1 MTSRSFGR
9 GEEKGDKYQTAKIPL
24 RPQMSPLSF
33 MYPCVNPFV
42 HLLLKGDSSSGY
54 LRFLRNTGAGSRL
67 EEFRPLRNY
76 TVTLEPSPLGPLR
89 TIFDTQKQACKKPLT
104 RFLIV
109 CTI

>member
-54 LRFLRNTGAGSRL
+54 LRFLRTTGAGSRL
-67 EEFRPLRNY
+67 EEFRPLRTLPPWSPSNDIRHAKTGMQK
-76 TVTLEPSPLGPLR
+76 TVDTLSNCMYNLVYEN
-89 TIFDTQKQACKKPLT
+89 
-104 RFLIV
+104 
-109 CTI
+109 